1 MIRRRIAYAAA
12 MLLVLGA
19 CGAGHGSPTPSTS
32 SRTSASSP
40 SPARHQALLVTTKC
54 AGLIFL
60 GARGSSQSAT
70 LNRGVGAEV
79 RLSVEATIRR
89 LHQRGDT
96 TARIE
101 AVRYDASGGA
111 AYQAQVGAGAQLMQR
126 MLTADA
132 RRCPH
137 SRFALV
143 GFSEGAQ
150 VVHAAAIDVPR
161 ALEKRIALIAMIADP
176 RRNPGDAIAHWS
188 YGESAPRPGRLGA
201 GTPIDPDMRSTAITL
216 CAAGDEI
223 CNGRGNPGASPSAT
237 HRHFYERPSS
247 TRSTAQRLDQILDAN
262 GV

>member
-1 MIRRRIAYAAA
+1 MIRRRAACSA
-12 MLLVLGA
+12 ALLLVLGA
-19 CGAGHGSPTPSTS
+19 CGSTPDSPTPSTGT
-32 SRTSASSP
+32 TSA
-40 SPARHQALLVTTKC
+40 SPARHQALLVTKKC
-54 AGLIFL
+54 ADLVVL

-79 RLSVEATIRR
+79 RLSVEATVRR
-89 LHQRGDT
+89 LHHRANT

-111 AYQAQVGAGAQLMQR
+111 AYQSQVGTGAQLMLRQ
-126 MLTADA
+126 LTADA

-137 SRFALV
+137 SRFGLV

-150 VVHAAAIDVPR
+150 VVHAAAIDVPKT
-161 ALEKRIALIAMIADP
+161 LERRIALIAMIADP

-201 GTPIDPDMRSTAITL
+201 GTPIDPNVRDAAITL

-223 CNGRGNPGASPSAT
+223 CNRRGNPGASPSAT
-237 HRHFYERPSS
+237 HRQFYERPSS
-247 TRSTAQRLDQILDAN
+247 TQSTAQRLDQILAAN